1 MKNPEH
7 LWEHAGV
14 IETEYYVHGKI
25 KTVELVI
32 IPAEFIGKPVFF
44 GIGNDVSE
52 KKKMEAQRQQ
62 SQKME
67 AMGRLAGG
75 VPQ

>member
-1 MKNPEH
+1 M
-7 LWEHAGV
+7 
-14 IETEYYVHGKI
+14 
-25 KTVELVI
+25 ELVI
-32 IPAEFIGKPVFF
+32 IPAEFIDKPVFF
-44 GIGNDVSE
+44 WIGNDVSE

-62 SQKME
+62 SHKME